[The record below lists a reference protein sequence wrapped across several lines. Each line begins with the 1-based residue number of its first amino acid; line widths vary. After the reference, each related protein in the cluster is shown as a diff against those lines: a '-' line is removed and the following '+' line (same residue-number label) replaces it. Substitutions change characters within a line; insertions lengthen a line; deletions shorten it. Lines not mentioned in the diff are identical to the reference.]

1 MSFQVNSAQVSVGV
15 RVNWMM
21 VRKFCVHKSEMLIE
35 IESEIKRKVD
45 EKFLLKCE

>member
-15 RVNWMM
+15 RMEWMM

-35 IESEIKRKVD
+35 IESEIERRDD
-45 EKFLLKCE
+45 EKF